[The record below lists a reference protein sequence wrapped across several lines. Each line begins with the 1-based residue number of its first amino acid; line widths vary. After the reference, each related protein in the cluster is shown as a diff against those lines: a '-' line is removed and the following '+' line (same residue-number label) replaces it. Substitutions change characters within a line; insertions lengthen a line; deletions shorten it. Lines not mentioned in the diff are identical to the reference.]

1 MNIDFFRYL
10 PLEIIIEIVSRLP
23 IRTIVTCKSV
33 CKTWRNLIQT
43 RAFVDSHLSKSS
55 SGVVTCRISRYF
67 KIFEFVDELDLDHH
81 NRHYIPVTE
90 FCCNKFMESSQ
101 LEGSANGLLFLRSII
116 NRNNLYICNPI
127 TREYIQ
133 LPYAGIFNSF
143 SVLVTYGF
151 GVCKM
156 TGRYKVVRV
165 LQECIRHPDTVDV
178 VRIMKCVCHVHT
190 IGTGIWRSIAPCA
203 MLEHDCFSTAINGS
217 LHWLVTDLQKGF
229 KLISCFDL
237 ETEIFSTFSPPP
249 LMGRSENRTEFL
261 LVALG
266 GYLCVCDNTCE
277 HEIVI
282 WLMKEYGDEKS
293 WTRGFV
299 VRKSPEFLRGNFE
312 LPNFVCPI
320 KVFKNGDML
329 MAWFEL
335 YMVHYSLKTKAATR
349 IDVFGPYEDDND
361 NFINVTAMLHN
372 SSFLSLKSC
381 FPMENVK
388 LL

>member
-10 PLEIIIEIVSRLP
+10 PLEIIIEILSRLP

-55 SGVVTCRISRYF
+55 SGVVTCKISRYF

-90 FCCNKFMESSQ
+90 FRCNKFMESSQ

-116 NRNNLYICNPI
+116 NCNNLYICNPI

-133 LPYAGIFNSF
+133 LPYAGIFSSF

-151 GVCKM
+151 GVSKI

-165 LQECIRHPDTVDV
+165 LQECILHPDTMGV
-178 VRIMKCVCHVHT
+178 VRITKCVCHVHT
-190 IGTGIWRSIAPCA
+190 IGTGIWRSIAPSA
-203 MLEHDCFSTAINGS
+203 MLEHDCFSTAVFINGS

-229 KLISCFDL
+229 KSISCFDL
-237 ETEIFSTFSPPP
+237 ETEIFSTFSPPR
-249 LMGRSENRTEFL
+249 LMGRSENRTEFR
-261 LVALG
+261 LVSLG
-266 GYLCVCDNTCE
+266 EYLCVCDNTRE
-277 HEIVI
+277 DEIVI

-299 VRKSPEFLRGNFE
+299 VRKTLEFLRGNFE

-329 MAWFEL
+329 MAWFQL
-335 YMVHYSLKTKAATR
+335 YMVHYSHKTKDTTR
-349 IDVFGPYEDDND
+349 IDVFGPYEYDND
-361 NFINVTAMLHN
+361 ILLHT

-381 FPMENVK
+381 FPIENVR